1 LLLAVGLVVITD
13 LQDTMVAL
21 EEVVVETIVVTP

>member
-1 LLLAVGLVVITD
+1 MVGLVVITD